1 MNKRYSEF
9 LFLDQFPFIHHIS
22 NKKKEIKL
30 EINTSKEVICKRLI
44 YRYHVQIIR
53 CIDMQWFSNTRFLKK
68 KQSTDR
74 NPYITNILHP
84 PRYQ

>member
-53 CIDMQWFSNTRFLKK
+53 CIDMQ
-68 KQSTDR
+68 
-74 NPYITNILHP
+74 
-84 PRYQ
+84 